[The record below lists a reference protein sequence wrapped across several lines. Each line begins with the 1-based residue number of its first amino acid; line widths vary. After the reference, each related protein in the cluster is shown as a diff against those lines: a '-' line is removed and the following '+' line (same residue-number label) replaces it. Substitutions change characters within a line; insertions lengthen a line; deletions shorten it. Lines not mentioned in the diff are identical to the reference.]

1 MSRNFNLKIKKENLF
16 DLIRTSSNNNERKPL
31 SAFPASYGH
40 HYNQNREL
48 TKTSI

>member
-1 MSRNFNLKIKKENLF
+1 MNG
-16 DLIRTSSNNNERKPL
+16 ERKPF
-31 SAFPASYGH
+31 SALATCYGH